1 MSVIV
6 LFLLCFFALV
16 RLLVFGRFFKIVIIL
31 LFVGDNILVEGHF
44 RFARN
49 SFATLVV
56 RFRRSFSFSCGIMLF
71 AVDGIDHGQA
81 VRAETGER
89 VGKHGTQFTDTLR
102 DLRLTGLQV
111 GDALLHTFK
120 LALGCLTTLVDLLV
134 GVFGGLLENA
144 GSLLVGCLTLVGSV
158 CLGLIA
164 RMLRF

>member
-1 MSVIV
+1 ME
-6 LFLLCFFALV
+6 LTTD
-16 RLLVFGRFFKIVIIL
+16 R
-31 LFVGDNILVEGHF
+31 
-44 RFARN
+44 
-49 SFATLVV
+49 
-56 RFRRSFSFSCGIMLF
+56 
-71 AVDGIDHGQA
+71 A

-89 VGKHGTQFTDTLR
+89 VGEHGTQFTDTLR

-134 GVFGGLLENA
+134 GLFGGLLENA